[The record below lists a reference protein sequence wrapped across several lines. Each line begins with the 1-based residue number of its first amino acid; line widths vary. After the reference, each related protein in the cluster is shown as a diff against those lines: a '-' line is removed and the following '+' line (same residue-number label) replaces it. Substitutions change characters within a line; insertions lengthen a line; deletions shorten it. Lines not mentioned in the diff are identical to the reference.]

1 MTPATLRELAA
12 AMQALGLYD
21 GKNTDA
27 EHEEQAEKLGA
38 GEAYYRLRLAN
49 TLLGIV
55 ETEAMLSEGASPST
69 EHMLHAHQQALQAA
83 GAMDSKEKLLGF
95 LRWRTLRIAGPLRQ
109 IAQDRE
115 TGPIPVAASWAAD
128 ALQHMLKISAD
139 GQHIDPT
146 TISPEAIKA
155 DITKAKD
162 SLKYAI
168 ANLDIMLKL
177 ITEAEELF
185 AQPATPPAPPQA
197 QAASYPERTQ
207 RVSKLLLLD
216 VLVPL
221 CVEKRSTH
229 FLIPMVDPAQ
239 FQKRGEEWGVWQMP
253 EETFAA
259 FEKSKMQE
267 YTKVLTTVS
276 PTFPLTIFAYIDTI
290 MEATIKQEKKKR
302 TRRVMIS

>member
-1 MTPATLRELAA
+1 MQSKHRVKMTPATLKELAA
-12 AMQALGLYD
+12 AMQALGAYD
-21 GKNTDA
+21 GSNTDA
-27 EHEEQAEKLGA
+27 EHEEQAKKLGS
-38 GEAYYRLRLAN
+38 GTAYYRLRLAN
-49 TLLGIV
+49 SLLGIV

-139 GQHIDPT
+139 GLHIDPST
-146 TISPEAIKA
+146 LSPEAIKA

-177 ITEAEELF
+177 ITEAEEL
-185 AQPATPPAPPQA
+185 
-197 QAASYPERTQ
+197 
-207 RVSKLLLLD
+207 LLN
-216 VLVPL
+216 PL
-221 CVEKRSTH
+221 HPLRHNKRKQ
-229 FLIPMVDPAQ
+229 L
-239 FQKRGEEWGVWQMP
+239 
-253 EETFAA
+253 
-259 FEKSKMQE
+259 
-267 YTKVLTTVS
+267 
-276 PTFPLTIFAYIDTI
+276 TFPYRDFSKYGG
-290 MEATIKQEKKKR
+290 
-302 TRRVMIS
+302 